1 MSESYYIRR
10 KVKAASERGK
20 RMAMRRWELD
30 RKRRNKM
37 ALLTAEQFPSHIV
50 RRVVVITNESIVR
63 EATIWSFDSAASAKR
78 KIKFAMSAPTELS
91 SVRSPHPL

>member
-37 ALLTAEQFPSHIV
+37 ASLTAEQFPSHII
-50 RRVVVITNESIVR
+50 RRIVVITNEAIVR
-63 EATIWSFDSAASAKR
+63 EATIWSFDSLASAKR
-78 KIKFAMSAPTELS
+78 QLNAVMAFPTELS
-91 SVRSPHPL
+91 LIRSQRPR